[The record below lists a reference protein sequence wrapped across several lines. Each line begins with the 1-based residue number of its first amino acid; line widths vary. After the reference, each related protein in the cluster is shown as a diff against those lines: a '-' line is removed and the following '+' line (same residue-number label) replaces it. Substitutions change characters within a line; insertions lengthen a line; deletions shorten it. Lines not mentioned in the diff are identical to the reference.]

1 MNTPSFSKGVIRS
14 IFLAVALCVVFLAG
28 SPACAATLKFT
39 AGAESSTGLTG
50 CDEVA
55 LAIGPD
61 NLPRIAAHRAKEVWY
76 ARQTAAGKWL
86 TALAAKAATDGAA
99 NSLPVVDVYAISIAS
114 GPYGDVVAG
123 RGRTKGQADQT
134 YHGPWITVIP
144 AGDVVTPGRIQ
155 PKLFTSGA
163 GKVIFD
169 DSARPYAVEVWSKN
183 GAYRLFDVRNP
194 ATSPDIG
201 GGTDPIGLTGEKL
214 AVAPGGVR
222 AMGGAPSMDP
232 SAVILRGGSKTAVI
246 DGNAYGEIGDD
257 MLYPGLAVVPFA
269 IPRVYFCTAI
279 SGQMRINRVR
289 AGKAAFNPSALP
301 TIGAASHTPRH
312 NPALVPSKWRMAAI
326 WTLNGQIVAVDVDG
340 ALVGRCTP
348 SVLCAGDRA
357 AAVKWG
363 GNIALAVLRNGQ
375 IYFAKVTTKKET
387 P

>member
-1 MNTPSFSKGVIRS
+1 MNAIMAFLLLLLTCLPLPAATLTFSKGADSQVS
-14 IFLAVALCVVFLAG
+14 
-28 SPACAATLKFT
+28 
-39 AGAESSTGLTG
+39 GLSG
-50 CDEVA
+50 CDEIA

-86 TALAAKAATDGAA
+86 TALVAKAATDGAV

-123 RGRTKGQADQT
+123 RGRTKGQVDQT
-134 YHGPWITVIP
+134 FHGPWITVIP
-144 AGDVVTPGRIQ
+144 AGDMVNPGRIQ

-163 GKVIFD
+163 CKVIFD
-169 DSARPYAVEVWSKN
+169 NPARPYALEVWSKN
-183 GAYRLFDVRNP
+183 GAYRIFDIRNS
-194 ATSPDIG
+194 AASPDIG

-222 AMGGAPSMDP
+222 AMGGAPTMDP
-232 SAVILRGGSKTAVI
+232 SAVIRRGGSKTATI
-246 DGNAYGEIGDD
+246 DGNAYPSIGDD
-257 MLYPGLAVVPFA
+257 MAWPGLGCIPYAV
-269 IPRVYFCTAI
+269 PRVYFSTVINGRMLA
-279 SGQMRINRVR
+279 NRVR
-289 AGKAAFNPSALP
+289 NGVAAFPPSKLP
-301 TIGAASHTPRH
+301 SIGDASHTPRH
-312 NPALVPSKWRMAAI
+312 NPPLVASKWRMAAF
-326 WTLNGQIVAVDVDG
+326 WTVNGQIVAVDVDG
-340 ALVGRCTP
+340 SLGGRCTP

-375 IYFAKVTTKKET
+375 IYFAKVTTRKVAEA